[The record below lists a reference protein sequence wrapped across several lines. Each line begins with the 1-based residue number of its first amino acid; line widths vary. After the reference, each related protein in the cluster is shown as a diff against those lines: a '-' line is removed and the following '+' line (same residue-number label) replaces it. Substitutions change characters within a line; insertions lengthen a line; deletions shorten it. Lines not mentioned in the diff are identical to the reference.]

1 MASLEAANT
10 FIAAAEE
17 EVECEEYELAERLL
31 KEASVPIET
40 MSQLDPLMF
49 KSIQNNQVKILDML
63 KVVNSEKNYQ
73 QPSMAEATSP
83 VQSDNAMT
91 EAAKTQCPGRAE
103 NINIY
108 SHIDNIPDLATQL
121 AIECAEKPSTV
132 NFQDIVGLDK
142 LKQSIR
148 EKIIYRYELPELYSG
163 NVKDNYQCYLFYGPP
178 GVSKSAASKA
188 TINEVRPYIKN
199 VYRVTT
205 DIIHG
210 QTWRGQ
216 TLKVIKAL
224 FLMMRQNKP
233 SMLVIGK
240 MHVPPK
246 KLAQLFD
253 QYNL

>member
-17 EVECEEYELAERLL
+17 EVECEDYELAERLL

-63 KVVNSEKNYQ
+63 KVVNSA
-73 QPSMAEATSP
+73 SMAEATSP

-91 EAAKTQCPGRAE
+91 EAAKTQSPGRAE

-108 SHIDNIPDLATQL
+108 SHIDNIPDLSTQL

-188 TINEVRPYIKN
+188 TINEVRPHIKN

-216 TLKVIKAL
+216 TLKVLKAL
-224 FLMMRQNKP
+224 FLMLRQNKP

-240 MHVPPK
+240 MHVPPP

-253 QYNL
+253 HHNP

>member
-17 EVECEEYELAERLL
+17 EVECEDYELAERLL

-63 KVVNSEKNYQ
+63 KVVNSA
-73 QPSMAEATSP
+73 SMAEATST
-83 VQSDNAMT
+83 VLSDNAMT
-91 EAAKTQCPGRAE
+91 EAAKTQSPGRAE

-108 SHIDNIPDLATQL
+108 SHIDNIPDLSTQL

-148 EKIIYRYELPELYSG
+148 EKI
-163 NVKDNYQCYLFYGPP
+163 
-178 GVSKSAASKA
+178 
-188 TINEVRPYIKN
+188 
-199 VYRVTT
+199 
-205 DIIHG
+205 
-210 QTWRGQ
+210 
-216 TLKVIKAL
+216 
-224 FLMMRQNKP
+224 
-233 SMLVIGK
+233 
-240 MHVPPK
+240 
-246 KLAQLFD
+246 
-253 QYNL
+253 